1 MSGFGAYRLIKIIK
15 VDPEKPTLKREVW
28 EVHVHWHRLVLR
40 SYRIEQRK
48 SSRHKWRAEQFWDT
62 YNPRQSTIKAPE
74 FPVSVAERTLVE
86 FVKEFAEAPKEMQVR
101 HNGWIENVIGTVV
114 FPTTIEH

>member
-1 MSGFGAYRLIKIIK
+1 MSGFEAYRLIKIIK

-28 EVHVHWHRLVLR
+28 EIHVHWHRLVLR

-48 SSRHKWRAEQFWDT
+48 SSRHKWCAELFWDS
-62 YNPRQSTIKAPE
+62 YNPRQSTIKVPE
-74 FPVSVAERTLVE
+74 FPIWVAEQALVE
-86 FVKEFAEAPKEMQVR
+86 FVKEFAETPKEMYIR
-101 HNGWIENVIGTVV
+101 YNGWKENAIGTVV